1 MNILALDLGT
11 KTGWCEVNN
20 GEEMLGTW
28 KLATKEEVTQWG
40 KERLT
45 RRCDP
50 RARRLYELVCG
61 MFLRQKK
68 FRPNAVVF
76 EDVEF
81 STFTLQTQLWSALRA
96 AVWIAVPPGTLIECV
111 GVSALKKFATG
122 HGGATKEMM
131 MRAAPN
137 SLRGHDD
144 NAIDAWHLAQWAKRN
159 LSRAVL

>member
-1 MNILALDLGT
+1 MT
-11 KTGWCEVNN
+11 
-20 GEEMLGTW
+20 
-28 KLATKEEVTQWG
+28 LATAKEITAWG

-50 RARRLYELVCG
+50 RARRLYSNIQKF
-61 MFLRQKK
+61 FLR
-68 FRPNAVVF
+68 RPDCQPNVVVF

-81 STFTLQTQLWSALRA
+81 STFTLQTQLWSALRT
-96 AVWIAVPPGTLIECV
+96 AVWLAVPQGVLIECV